1 MFAESRPEV
10 IEDMRQAA
18 DELRAELAGE
28 LVTFVVNRNI
38 NVSNICTV
46 GCAFCG
52 FGVGKRSP
60 DAYEHS
66 RADFVRRIHDALDF
80 GATEICM
87 QSGIHPDWGLED
99 YLGWLRAGQGDRAA
113 APPARVQPDG
123 DRPHVRRHRA
133 AAARGLRAAA
143 RRRPGLASPAPP
155 PRSCTTACASAS
167 RPNKLPVGA
176 LGGDHH
182 RRPRGR
188 AALDRD
194 RDVRPHRDAGRAG
207 RAHARRAH
215 AAGAHRRLHRVRAAV
230 VHPVPDAARP
240 HARHRRDLA
249 RGEPQAHGG
258 LPARARARRS
268 RRCRRAG

>member
-18 DELRAELAGE
+18 DELREELAGD

-60 DAYEHS
+60 DAYEHNARPTS
-66 RADFVRRIHDALDF
+66 SAASTTRVEF

-99 YLGWLRAGQGDRAA
+99 YLGWLRLAKETAPRD
-113 APPARVQPDG
+113 PPARVQPDG
-123 DRPHVRRHRA
+123 GRAHGRRHRA
-133 AAARGLRAAA
+133 PAARGLRAAA
-143 RRRPGLASPAPP
+143 RGRPGLRPGHRRRGAARRRPPAHQPEQAA
-155 PRSCTTACASAS
+155 R
-167 RPNKLPVGA
+167 RA

-188 AALDRD
+188 PALDRD
-194 RDVRPHRDAGRAG
+194 RDVRPHRDARRAG
-207 RAHARRAH
+207 RAHARRA
-215 AAGAHRRLHRVRAAV
+215 
-230 VHPVPDAARP
+230 
-240 HARHRRDLA
+240 
-249 RGEPQAHGG
+249 
-258 LPARARARRS
+258 
-268 RRCRRAG
+268 RRCRSAPAASPSSCR

>member
-18 DELRAELAGE
+18 DELRAELAGD

-60 DAYEHS
+60 DAYEHIAGRL
-66 RADFVRRIHDALDF
+66 RAPHPRRAVEF

-99 YLGWLRAGQGDRAA
+99 YLGWLRLAKET
-113 APPARVQPDG
+113 APRDPHARVPPDG
-123 DRPHVRRHRA
+123 GRAHVRR
-133 AAARGLRAAA
+133 LRA
-143 RRRPGLASPAPP
+143 RRRTRSSSSCARPAWARVPG
-155 PRSCTTACASAS
+155 TAAEVLHDGVRQRIS
-167 RPNKLPVGA
+167 PNKLPAGA

-194 RDVRPHRDAGRAG
+194 RDVRPHRDARRAG
-207 RAHARRAH
+207 RAHARRAR
-215 AAGAHRRLHRVRAAV
+215 AAGRA
-230 VHPVPDAARP
+230 PAASP
-240 HARHRRDLA
+240 
-249 RGEPQAHGG
+249 
-258 LPARARARRS
+258 S
-268 RRCRRAG
+268 SCR